1 VTSTACSTDSTAR
14 SGSVYCKRPFGD
26 ADQVIRYLGQYTH
39 RVAISNHRLLAMD
52 ERNVSFRTKKG
63 ERVTLDG
70 VTFLDRWLDHLL
82 PRGFTKIRHYGL
94 LSSSHATTRLDTAR
108 QLLTERAEAEPPSC
122 PERPGADLHE
132 LSWRDLIRVLTGVET
147 DRCPRCGSSN
157 RARWALQKS
166 PYPARAPP

>member
-1 VTSTACSTDSTAR
+1 M
-14 SGSVYCKRPFGD
+14 
-26 ADQVIRYLGQYTH
+26 IRYLGQYTH